1 MTRLVQTFPVFL
13 ALLSQ
18 PSLSAQNVPVDEG
31 AFRVAVNGEVI
42 GREDFSVRRVGRGNE
57 ARLILRATLELDLPA
72 GRRSVT
78 SAMEASGES
87 LAVTAYQMKV
97 TGSRTAEVY
106 VTASGNRFLSKLIS
120 PEGEEVREYR
130 AGPGSILLDQH
141 LAHQYHLLQPFLG
154 RTEAVSVSVLAP
166 EAGTQSRMT
175 LSMVGEEEVRIGTD
189 LVRGRHYR
197 LKGPEET
204 REIWFDEQGRILRVA
219 IPARGYLAERESL
232 G

>member
-1 MTRLVQTFPVFL
+1 MIRLAKTFPAIL
-13 ALLSQ
+13 ALL
-18 PSLSAQNVPVDEG
+18 PHASLFGQNVSVDEG
-31 AFRVAVNGEVI
+31 AFRVSVNDEVV

-57 ARLILRATLELDLPA
+57 ARLILRATLELDLPE

-97 TGSRTAEVY
+97 TGSRTTEVY
-106 VTASGNRFLSKLIS
+106 VTASGNRFLSKVIS

-130 AGPGSILLDQH
+130 AGPGSILLDRD

-154 RTEAVSVSVLAP
+154 AADGVSVSVLEP
-166 EAGTQSRMT
+166 GAGTQNRMT
-175 LSMVGEEEVRIGTD
+175 VSTVGEEEVRVGTD
-189 LVRGRHYR
+189 LVMGRHYR
-197 LKGPEET
+197 LRGPEDI

-219 IPARGYLAERESL
+219 IPARGYLAERESV